1 MADRSEGIARP
12 ISVACEH
19 ALNTCD
25 SYDTSSDPQGNC
37 PDGSSCVSLAELE
50 RALYVAP
57 FIAIQRDNRGDPVK
71 DLVTLRAAVACGRS
85 ASAGARL
92 APALGAADVDAAT
105 AALGDAAVRAL
116 LEWCVARGLPYLLRK
131 SGRPGGRHVITIF
144 DSPNT
149 AAEWHR
155 FCVNLA
161 DRLGTVV
168 DDRTGQVLRLLSAP
182 HRRGLPSRIVVST
195 ITPAAIAEA
204 AAAWE
209 VPVRESKISRPG
221 RACRRARSR
230 ASNSRSE
237 CEFGLAC
244 ALARNGYD
252 TAAAWA
258 EVSTK
263 GSKARDRGERW
274 WRRYAWLPAVTL
286 VAAEEAIT
294 ERSAW
299 ARAKDACPEIGRNLQ
314 QWREMWKQALTEAK
328 TERPR
333 RRRLKPALAT
343 STNHTDSAE
352 IRALEAGLRA
362 AVQDLTDLETRR
374 RKSLSTVLCALAMP
388 LLTRE
393 GSISLRDLSVRSRLA
408 LATVRRALAA
418 AIDLGLLEISR
429 AYTGG
434 ADDCHAYRIGPA
446 ASSYIT
452 RAEDYEHTSLD
463 TPRPLGRCTLA
474 RLTAQYNRDR
484 LYWRARCDA
493 LAALAPGER
502 LAVSQHPAAK
512 LMRSLWFQR
521 RWWTNLSDHEQE
533 ERRTARRE
541 VLRQLHP
548 SERKAWFRW
557 LDRRHDIT
565 AAMDRILIH
574 AETPEDA
581 GTVLNA
587 PLTIHHGMRDPQW
600 RAGGTPL
607 ATRRTGEMEQ
617 PELCVA

>member
-1 MADRSEGIARP
+1 M
-12 ISVACEH
+12 
-19 ALNTCD
+19 
-25 SYDTSSDPQGNC
+25 
-37 PDGSSCVSLAELE
+37 E

-57 FIAIQRDNRGDPVK
+57 FIAIQPDNRGDRVK

-92 APALGAADVDAAT
+92 APALGAADVDADT

-116 LEWCVARGLPYLLRK
+116 LEWCVARGLPYLLRE

-144 DSPNT
+144 DSPET
-149 AAEWHR
+149 AAEWR
-155 FCVNLA
+155 QLCVDLA
-161 DRLGTVV
+161 ERLGTVV

-182 HRRGLPSRIVVST
+182 HRRGLPSRIVVNT
-195 ITPAAIAEA
+195 ITPAAIAAA
-204 AAAWE
+204 AAAWD
-209 VPVRESKISRPG
+209 VRVRKSKASQPS

-230 ASNSRSE
+230 AGNSRSE
-237 CEFGLAC
+237 GEFGLAC

-252 TAAAWA
+252 TASAWA

-263 GSKARDRGERW
+263 GSKAHDRGKHW
-274 WRRYAWLPAVTL
+274 WCRYAWLPAVTL
-286 VAAEEAIT
+286 VAAEEGST
-294 ERSAW
+294 EQSAW
-299 ARAKDACPEIGRNLQ
+299 ARAKNACPEIGRNLP
-314 QWREMWKQALTEAK
+314 QWQEMWRQALTEAK
-328 TERPR
+328 MERPR
-333 RRRLKPALAT
+333 RRRLKPAPAVPAD
-343 STNHTDSAE
+343 HTESPE
-352 IRALEAGLRA
+352 VLTLEAGLRA
-362 AVQDLTDLETRR
+362 AVQGLTDLETRR

-388 LLTRE
+388 LITRE

-408 LATVRRALAA
+408 LATVRRALAS

-452 RAEDYEHTSLD
+452 RAQDYEHTSLD
-463 TPRPLGRCTLA
+463 TPRPLGRCSPT
-474 RLTAQYNRDR
+474 RLVAQYTRAR
-484 LYWRARCDA
+484 VYWRARCDA

-502 LAVSQHPAAK
+502 LADSHHPAAK
-512 LMRSLWFQR
+512 LIRSLWFQR
-521 RWWTNLSDHEQE
+521 RWWANLPVHEQE
-533 ERRTARRE
+533 KRRTARRE

-565 AAMDRILIH
+565 AAVDRILVH
-574 AETPEDA
+574 TETPEDS
-581 GTVLNA
+581 GIVLNA

-607 ATRRTGEMEQ
+607 ATRRTGEVEQ